1 MVGRWDPANGG
12 PKGDSARAKASV
24 YLVFQSPMIMPH
36 TSINK
41 RRVLIVDDDQ
51 GVTQMLMMLLA
62 IKGYDV
68 KIAASGSQAIAM
80 AASMDCDLILLDLLL
95 PDLEGFE
102 VCRRLKEGKSTHH
115 IPIIILSAK
124 YLFEDK
130 VEGLYLGADDYLTK
144 PFEHEELF
152 ARMEAVMRRRSF
164 LSFGRDEED
173 GSALIFELRKIIDG
187 ELVVPFFQPIY
198 LLKPFRLLGVEV
210 LSRPDTQT
218 MLINPELLFKAALQ
232 FGCYCDLE
240 IVVWKKALA
249 MLADSLREARLPIVE
264 QTSGQGKIFL
274 NCNPYLLEGPVFSKI
289 QSMFDEH
296 HIPRK
301 NVVLEIT
308 ERSAISDFKA
318 FYESMRRYRELGFQ
332 IAVDDVGGG
341 YASLES
347 IVEIRPQVVKID
359 GHIVSNLKKDAFKRS
374 IIKFLVS
381 FCKERHVLSVAEG
394 IETKED
400 LNAVIDLGVDAGQG
414 YYLHRPT
421 PLINFS
427 DLQHLTLRCK
437 NP

>member
-1 MVGRWDPANGG
+1 
-12 PKGDSARAKASV
+12 
-24 YLVFQSPMIMPH
+24 MPH
-36 TSINK
+36 ASINK

-51 GVTQMLMMLLA
+51 GVTQMLTMLLA

-68 KIAASGSQAIAM
+68 KIAASGRQAISM

-102 VCRRLKEGKSTHH
+102 VCRRLKEEKSTHH
-115 IPIIILSAK
+115 IPIIILSAR

-152 ARMEAVMRRRSF
+152 ARMEAVMRRKSF
-164 LSFGRDEED
+164 LSFDEDNGD
-173 GSALIFELRKIIDG
+173 GSSVIFELRKIIDG
-187 ELVVPFFQPIY
+187 GLVVPFFQPIY
-198 LLKPFRLLGVEV
+198 LLKPPRLLGVEV
-210 LSRPDTQT
+210 LSRPNTET
-218 MLINPELLFKAALQ
+218 MLANPELLFRAALQ

-240 IVVWKKALA
+240 VVVWKKALA
-249 MLADSLREARLPIVE
+249 MLAGSLREE
-264 QTSGQGKIFL
+264 KIFL

-296 HIPRK
+296 HIARK

-381 FCKERHVLSVAEG
+381 FCKERHVLSVAE
-394 IETKED
+394 
-400 LNAVIDLGVDAGQG
+400 
-414 YYLHRPT
+414 
-421 PLINFS
+421 
-427 DLQHLTLRCK
+427 
-437 NP
+437 